1 MILLK
6 ANNELKNV
14 FSRLIQTMGANVVWG
29 GNFVVLNN
37 FLILSGKVRS
47 LVFNFDNRKVNTN
60 IIELPD
66 KEEDMEPVAEN
77 DILANVLNM
86 TLYAFGKWGVI
97 KGLKV
102 DQNYNQLND
111 LFCSILKDLKIS
123 PGFRDDNFRFYKNDI
138 QITYEEVV
146 TAAIEEGKRKAEEV
160 REEAEEESDSDS
172 RLGLWHKMRWTM
184 VRAAFSKVGT
194 DDYERKASRLGNNF
208 YLTGYLCP
216 DCKNKMHMCVYPQG
230 QEFPVETEEGR
241 VYLARS
247 YTCDSCNLF
256 YTPRPGK
263 LLREG
268 DVYTLKF
275 DNDRDAY
282 EDYHTLLGKRGARTT
297 NYNFNEYASLRGKK
311 RAPSLEE
318 ACAGMEQMSEEELKN
333 LEEKLEEGFFPP
345 IQAEPY
351 LEKVKKLLRQRH
363 GQKGGTEK
371 KTETDADT
379 AGVASPN
386 GKSGNGSDLKS
397 IHGKKT
403 VDIQSGTAA
412 DIRNKEAVGNHKG
425 KVQAQNPEYHKGT
438 GVSSEDRPVSDAHM
452 TDGHSAQND
461 KYDARMKVLDRMSPR
476 QLKELINQIQTD
488 TQLMQPDKEYYMNQ
502 VKSAVYQKEDE
513 TVRKRAADCANKPYG
528 VISRVMKEISQAD
541 CSETVKQEA
550 LDSLREVRQIRGE
563 EEAAKL
569 IAGMPANLNRN
580 QYRIFKEKLAQY
592 QDVDISAYQGQLDE
606 RWKLAAGEEI
616 AGMLRRAARSNRSGL
631 MNLLEQLKSD
641 DFSKEQTAD
650 ARREIE
656 DRIRAIDEKA
666 IDKICPNIMGM
677 TFDEAAEAYEK
688 IEAGAFL
695 PDLKTNTLEMIDK
708 RLTKIKMDECGLLVE
723 KLRKDLNGKIKDSER
738 IHFYEVRS
746 IMRGDWDAKEAELT
760 ANALNTY
767 AAGRGRYEYPILICD
782 SSGRKNGKEGFV
794 LTPDHIFYNSTFN
807 SEAIPIRAVTK
818 IEGSTGLLNRGLYV
832 SRGGNK
838 TKIPGGIPAKEL
850 GTFGGILNKFTTY
863 LQEKPE
869 SRSIAYLA
877 KEKHE
882 VKCCYRCGY
891 TYRQGTVCPKC
902 GNQAN
907 Q

>member
-14 FSRLIQTMGANVVWG
+14 FSRLIQTMGVNVVWA

-66 KEEDMEPVAEN
+66 KEEDMEPVADNEV
-77 DILANVLNM
+77 LANVLNM

-102 DQNYNQLND
+102 EQNYNQLND
-111 LFCSILKDLKIS
+111 LFCAILKDLNIS

-146 TAAIEEGKRKAEEV
+146 IAAIEEGKRKAEEV
-160 REEAEEESDSDS
+160 REETEEEAGSESH
-172 RLGLWHKMRWTM
+172 LGLWHKMRWTM
-184 VRAAFSKVGT
+184 VRTAFSKVET
-194 DDYERKASRLGNNF
+194 DAYERKASRLGNNF

-216 DCKNKMHMCVYPQG
+216 ECQNKMHMCVYPQG
-230 QEFPVETEEGR
+230 QEFPVETEEGK

-247 YTCDSCNLF
+247 YTCDTCNLF

-282 EDYHTLLGKRGARTT
+282 EDYHTLLGSRGARTT
-297 NYNFNEYASLRGKK
+297 NYNFNEYASERGRKK
-311 RAPSLEE
+311 APSLEE

-351 LEKVKKLLRQRH
+351 RGKVKELLRQRR
-363 GQKGGTEK
+363 GQKGRREK
-371 KTETDADT
+371 TQESGADT
-379 AGVASPN
+379 AGIDSQNRKTDKDILNYA
-386 GKSGNGSDLKS
+386 
-397 IHGKKT
+397 HGKKNT
-403 VDIQSGTAA
+403 DVRPKTAGDSQA
-412 DIRNKEAVGNHKG
+412 KEAAEKSKG
-425 KVQAQNPEYHKGT
+425 IAQTQRGEHDT
-438 GVSSEDRPVSDAHM
+438 GMASSGSRSVVNDGAA
-452 TDGHSAQND
+452 DGHSVQND
-461 KYDARMKVLDRMSPR
+461 KYDARMKVLDRMSLR

-488 TQLMQPDKEYYMNQ
+488 MQLMQPEKEHYINQ
-502 VKSAVYQKEDE
+502 VKGAVYQKEE
-513 TVRKRAADCANKPYG
+513 ESVRKRAKDCADKPYG
-528 VISRVMKEISQAD
+528 VINRVMKEISQAD
-541 CSETVKQEA
+541 CPEIVKQEV
-550 LDSLREVRQIRGE
+550 LDSLREIRQKRGQ

-569 IAGMPANLNRN
+569 IAGMPANINRN
-580 QYRIFKEKLAQY
+580 QYRIFKDKLAQY

-641 DFSKEQTAD
+641 DFSEEQASF
-650 ARREIE
+650 ARKEIE
-656 DRIRAIDEKA
+656 DRIRALDEKA

-695 PDLKTNTLEMIDK
+695 PELKTNTLEMIDK

-723 KLRKDLNGKIKDSER
+723 KLRKEIEGKIKDSER
-738 IHFYEVRS
+738 IHYYEVRS
-746 IMRGDWDAKEAELT
+746 IMRGDWEPKEAELV
-760 ANALNTY
+760 ANAMNTY
-767 AAGRGRYEYPILICD
+767 AAGRGRYEYPIIVCD

-794 LTPDHIFYNSTFN
+794 LTPEHIFYNSTFN
-807 SEAIPIRAVTK
+807 SEAIPVRAVTK

-838 TKIPGGIPAKEL
+838 TKIPGGISAKEL

-869 SRSIAYLA
+869 SRSISYLA

-891 TYRQGTVCPKC
+891 TYRQGDVCPKC
-902 GNQAN
+902 GNRAN